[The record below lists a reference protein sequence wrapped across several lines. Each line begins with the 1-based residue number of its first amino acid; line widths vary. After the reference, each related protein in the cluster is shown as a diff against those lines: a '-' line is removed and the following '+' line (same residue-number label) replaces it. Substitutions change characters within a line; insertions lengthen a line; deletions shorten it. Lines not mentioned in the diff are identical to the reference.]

1 MLEYGIEK
9 EMPFRKRRGVFT
21 MEKKNFSAASV
32 LVAMLIASGHF
43 AQASASKDDH
53 TGLQTTENGEDMQ
66 ARPLGELA
74 REA

>member
-1 MLEYGIEK
+1 
-9 EMPFRKRRGVFT
+9 

-43 AQASASKDDH
+43 VQASASKDDH
-53 TGLQTTENGEDMQ
+53 TGLQTTENGEDTQ

>member
-1 MLEYGIEK
+1 
-9 EMPFRKRRGVFT
+9 

-43 AQASASKDDH
+43 AQASASKDDY
-53 TGLQTTENGEDMQ
+53 TGLQTTENGEAMH
-66 ARPLGELA
+66 ALPLGELA

>member
-1 MLEYGIEK
+1 
-9 EMPFRKRRGVFT
+9 

-53 TGLQTTENGEDMQ
+53 TGLQTTENGADMQ
-66 ARPLGELA
+66 ARSVDQLA

>member
-1 MLEYGIEK
+1 
-9 EMPFRKRRGVFT
+9 

-32 LVAMLIASGHF
+32 LVAMLIAFGHF
-43 AQASASKDDH
+43 AQASASKADN
-53 TGLQTTENGEDMQ
+53 TGLQTTEDGEDMQ

>member
-1 MLEYGIEK
+1 
-9 EMPFRKRRGVFT
+9 

-32 LVAMLIASGHF
+32 LVAMLIACGHF

>member
-1 MLEYGIEK
+1 
-9 EMPFRKRRGVFT
+9 

-32 LVAMLIASGHF
+32 LVAMLVAMLIASGHF
-43 AQASASKDDH
+43 AQASASKDDY

-66 ARPLGELA
+66 ALPLGELA

>member
-1 MLEYGIEK
+1 
-9 EMPFRKRRGVFT
+9 

-43 AQASASKDDH
+43 AQASASNYDH
-53 TGLQTTENGEDMQ
+53 TGLQPTENGEDMQ

>member
-1 MLEYGIEK
+1 
-9 EMPFRKRRGVFT
+9 

-43 AQASASKDDH
+43 VSNSASEDAG
-53 TGLQTTENGEDMQ
+53 TSLQTTENGEDMQ
-66 ARPLGELA
+66 ALPLGELA

>member
-1 MLEYGIEK
+1 
-9 EMPFRKRRGVFT
+9 

-32 LVAMLIASGHF
+32 LGAMLIASGHF
-43 AQASASKDDH
+43 AQASASKDDY

-66 ARPLGELA
+66 ALPLGELA